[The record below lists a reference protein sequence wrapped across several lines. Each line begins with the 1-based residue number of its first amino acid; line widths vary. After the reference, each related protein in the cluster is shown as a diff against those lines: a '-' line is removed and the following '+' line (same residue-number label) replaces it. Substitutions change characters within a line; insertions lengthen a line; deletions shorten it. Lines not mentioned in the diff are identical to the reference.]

1 MHLMFCTCPENDRSQ
16 IVAMAGQEADSDDIL
31 VLGIGNPLM
40 GDDGVGIRVVEML
53 TSQEIPPNVVV
64 KEAGLPGWGLPSWFE
79 GMSTVFLVDAVQMGQ
94 TPGSWRR
101 LETDELQIIMEN
113 NALSLHQND
122 LACGLALSQAMNLL
136 PDNLLVYGIEP
147 ANMSPGDNLSPE
159 VEASLP
165 ELIKNIILDLEKIK
179 A

>member
-1 MHLMFCTCPENDRSQ
+1 MHLLFRSCAQ
-16 IVAMAGQEADSDDIL
+16 DTRGGIAVMEKEQARSDNIL

-53 TSQEIPPNVVV
+53 ASEELPPGVMV

-79 GMSTVFLVDAVQMGQ
+79 GASTVFLVDAMQMGQ
-94 TPGSWRR
+94 TPGSWKRI
-101 LETDELQIIMEN
+101 ESDELQVVMEDN
-113 NALSLHQND
+113 TLSLHQND

-136 PDNLLVYGIEP
+136 PRNLFLYGIEP
-147 ANMSPGDNLSPE
+147 ANMNAGDHLSPE
-159 VEASLP
+159 VEACLP
-165 ELIKNIILDLEKIK
+165 DLINNIKMDLEKIK